1 LNRTQAK
8 DGELDP
14 DSRPMSSRQLTEL
27 VSRALLDEELRDRLF
42 AAPEAIARE
51 FNLSGA
57 EAEAIKRLDRRK
69 FEQIVARLRSA

>member
-1 LNRTQAK
+1 MNRTQAK
-8 DGELDP
+8 DGKLDP

>member
-1 LNRTQAK
+1 M
-8 DGELDP
+8 DP

-27 VSRALLDEELRDRLF
+27 LSRALLDEELRDRLF

>member
-1 LNRTQAK
+1 
-8 DGELDP
+8 
-14 DSRPMSSRQLTEL
+14 MSSRQLTEL
-27 VSRALLDEELRDRLF
+27 LSRALLDEELRDRLF

-57 EAEAIKRLDRRK
+57 EAEAIKCLDRRK